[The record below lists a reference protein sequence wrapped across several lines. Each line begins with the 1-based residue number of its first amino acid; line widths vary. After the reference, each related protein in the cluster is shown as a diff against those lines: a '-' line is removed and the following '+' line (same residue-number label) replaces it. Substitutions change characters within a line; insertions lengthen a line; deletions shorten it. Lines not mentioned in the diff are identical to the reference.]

1 MRDGLHATAG
11 IRPVL
16 RKLWER
22 PWWRLAG
29 GFVVASALLLVFQV
43 AWVSPRRAWLTM
55 QERELAQARAG
66 QSAPPRAGGRLAE
79 ATGESARLAREIARL
94 ASVFPSRR
102 EAPAVLRQLHETAEQ
117 STLTLVTYTPRAP
130 EPVTVAGTE
139 LSGTRWSVQ
148 LELTGQFHDLTGFLH
163 RVGNLR
169 QVVRVRDLA
178 VRAADRDSLDGTIL
192 AAGTAET
199 FAIDPPDLSIRAT
212 PLSQGVTAVDAVA
225 PPSSPPPRYDPGG
238 RRDPFTPLSALAPA
252 PPRGKREAGL
262 PGIAASELSLRG
274 IVVSSGVS
282 LAVLESPGGR
292 SWLVRG
298 GERLRDGVV
307 GRIAANAIYVQPV
320 GAAAAT
326 GVPVRLVLGEP
337 AFGSEYE
344 ATNAGDG
351 TTSATAGPGDADG
364 CDDGQEPPDRAC
376 R

>member
-1 MRDGLHATAG
+1 MRDGHYATAG

-16 RKLWER
+16 RKLRER
-22 PWWRLAG
+22 PWGRLAG
-29 GFVVASALLLVFQV
+29 GFVVAAALLLVFQV
-43 AWVSPRRAWLTM
+43 AWVSPRRAWLTI

-66 QSAPPRAGGRLAE
+66 QSASPRAGRRLAE

-102 EAPAVLRQLHETAEQ
+102 EAPAVLRQLHETAEL
-117 STLTLVTYTPRAP
+117 SSLTLVTFTPRAP

-148 LELTGQFHDLTGFLH
+148 LELTGQFHDLIGFLD

-178 VRAADRDSLDGTIL
+178 VRVVEQDSRDGTIL
-192 AAGTAET
+192 ATGTAET
-199 FAIDPPDLSIRAT
+199 FAIEPPDPSIRAT
-212 PLSQGVTAVDAVA
+212 PLSHGATAVDAVA

-238 RRDPFTPLSALAPA
+238 RRDPFAPLPASNPAPA
-252 PPRGKREAGL
+252 RVERAAGL

-274 IVVSSGVS
+274 IVVASGVS

-307 GRIAANAIYVQPV
+307 GRIGANVVYVQPV
-320 GAAAAT
+320 GTAAAT
-326 GVPVRLVLGEP
+326 GGPVRLVLGEP
-337 AFGSEYE
+337 AFGSEHE
-344 ATNAGDG
+344 ATN
-351 TTSATAGPGDADG
+351 TGDAPVCDNSRERSDG
-364 CDDGQEPPDRAC
+364 ECP
-376 R
+376 